1 MSRKYD
7 RCMTIN
13 AALQCWATAAL
24 FAPKGDNRNGCVG
37 GEGDAMH
44 GAVFGEFLGTTVLL
58 LFGNGVVA
66 NCVLDRSKGKDGGWM
81 VIATAW
87 GFAVFCGIVTSLAVG
102 GVAHLN
108 PAVTLASA
116 IVSGDYTHVMPYI
129 AAQLAGAL
137 VSAVLVWLAYL
148 PHWAG
153 SDPDSKLAVF
163 CTQPAIRAP
172 AANFTSE
179 VIGTVVLVVV
189 GMGLASKGFAA
200 VGLAPGMG
208 PFFWGILVWA
218 IGLSLGGQTGY
229 AINPAR
235 DLGPR
240 IAHAILP
247 IPGKRD
253 SDWGYAWVPVV
264 APMVGAALG
273 AAIVLAT
280 GIA

>member
-1 MSRKYD
+1 
-7 RCMTIN
+7 
-13 AALQCWATAAL
+13 
-24 FAPKGDNRNGCVG
+24 
-37 GEGDAMH
+37 MH
-44 GAVFGEFLGTTVLL
+44 GAVFGEFLGTAILL

-66 NCVLDRSKGKDGGWM
+66 NVVLDRSKGKDSGWI
-81 VIATAW
+81 VITAGW
-87 GFAVFCGIVTSLAVG
+87 GFAVFCGIVTSLGVG

-116 IVSGDYTHVMPYI
+116 IVSSDYSHVVPYI
-129 AAQLAGAL
+129 AAQMAGAL
-137 VSAVLVWLAYL
+137 LSAVLVWLVYL
-148 PHWAG
+148 PHWQG

-172 AANFTSE
+172 AQNALSE
-179 VIGTVVLVVV
+179 VIGTVVLIIV
-189 GMGLASKGFAA
+189 GMGLASKGFATT
-200 VGLAPGMG
+200 GLAPGMG

-240 IAHAILP
+240 IAHALLP

-253 SDWGYAWVPVV
+253 SDWGYAWVPVL
-264 APMVGAALG
+264 APLTG
-273 AAIVLAT
+273 AAIGAVIVRAT

>member
-1 MSRKYD
+1 
-7 RCMTIN
+7 
-13 AALQCWATAAL
+13 
-24 FAPKGDNRNGCVG
+24 
-37 GEGDAMH
+37 MH

-66 NCVLDRSKGKDGGWM
+66 NCLLAGSKGKDGGWM
-81 VIATAW
+81 VIATGW

-102 GVAHLN
+102 GVAQLN

-116 IVSGDYTHVMPYI
+116 IVAGDYSHVAPYI
-129 AAQLAGAL
+129 AAQMAGAML
-137 VSAVLVWLAYL
+137 SAVLVWMAYL

-153 SDPDSKLAVF
+153 SDADSKLAVF

-172 AANFTSE
+172 AANALSE
-179 VIGTVVLVVV
+179 VIGTVVLIIV

-200 VGLAPGMG
+200 AGLAPGMG
-208 PFFWGILVWA
+208 PFFWGVLVWA

-240 IAHAILP
+240 IAHWLLP

-253 SDWGYAWVPVV
+253 SDWGYAAIPVV

-273 AAIVLAT
+273 AAIVRMT

>member
-1 MSRKYD
+1 
-7 RCMTIN
+7 
-13 AALQCWATAAL
+13 
-24 FAPKGDNRNGCVG
+24 
-37 GEGDAMH
+37 MH
-44 GAVFGEFLGTTVLL
+44 GPVFGEFLGTMMLL

-66 NCVLDRSKGKDGGWM
+66 NVVLDRSKGKDSGWM
-81 VIATAW
+81 VIATGW
-87 GFAVFCGIVTSLAVG
+87 GFAVFCGIVTSLGVG

-108 PAVTLASA
+108 PAVTVASA
-116 IVSGDYTHVMPYI
+116 IVSGNYSQVVPFI

-137 VSAVLVWLAYL
+137 LSGVLVWLVYL
-148 PHWAG
+148 PHWRG

-172 AANFTSE
+172 LQNALSE
-179 VIGTVVLVVV
+179 VIGTVVLIVV
-189 GMGLASKGFAA
+189 GMALASKGFATA
-200 VGLAPGMG
+200 GLAPGMG

-240 IAHAILP
+240 MAHALLP
-247 IPGKRD
+247 IPGKRG
-253 SDWGYAWVPVV
+253 SDWGYAWVPVL
-264 APMVGAALG
+264 APLTGAAVGAL
-273 AAIVLAT
+273 IVRAT